1 MVLGTA
7 IVDGHLAGVLAVALF
22 FAGVWVKGP
31 PGRDADAERVPE
43 RVPGVSAAREADH
56 PPAVLDTNAA
66 RSAPRGKSSSVS
78 RWSKSG
84 ASRREK
90 RSAARAELLTVD
102 CRLSLR
108 QLHRHRVAQRP
119 HHDLVLRRQVLELD
133 HVLAVP
139 EVDLLLVTH
148 D

>member
-90 RSAARAELLTVD
+90 RSAARAELLRNHLSR
-102 CRLSLR
+102 RLDNEE
-108 QLHRHRVAQRP
+108 VAE
-119 HHDLVLRRQVLELD
+119 VLG
-133 HVLAVP
+133 
-139 EVDLLLVTH
+139 LVTKAT
-148 D
+148 